1 MKTITSQSGRQY
13 IQTESGTCYHTETP
27 EHIINTIEKAIKTR
41 KRVHVTYKDGFEDF
55 TGYTKDG
62 LNVSM
67 YIGRSTGTIKIPL
80 HICSSRS
87 IGGPAL
93 STDLIKSIY
102 IK

>member
-1 MKTITSQSGRQY
+1 MKTILSQSGRQY
-13 IQTESGTCYHTETP
+13 LQTESGTCYHIETP
-27 EHIINTIEKAIKTR
+27 QNIINTIEKAIYR
-41 KRVHVTYKDGFEDF
+41 RARVHVTYKDGFEDF

-93 STDLIKSIY
+93 LTNLIKSIY

>member
-1 MKTITSQSGRQY
+1 MKTIISPSGRQY
-13 IQTESGTCYHTETP
+13 LQTDSGTCYHIDTP
-27 EHIINTIEKAIKTR
+27 GHIINTIEKAIYTR